1 MLWKSHKDASQWRNR
16 SFPLYDTL
24 CTVFGKDRATGKEVT
39 AEDVL
44 EELSRNEE
52 NVDTQNL
59 GLGVEEAEHSI
70 SNASTNDEGNNHS
83 GKKRKSSTDSLDAFR
98 EAAMI
103 IGSKIEETT
112 NTFSRILGVDLDIT
126 VKWDKI
132 NEELRKLSN
141 LSRIEHHSHC

>member
-1 MLWKSHKDASQWRNR
+1 MRRMLIH
-16 SFPLYDTL
+16 
-24 CTVFGKDRATGKEVT
+24 
-39 AEDVL
+39 
-44 EELSRNEE
+44 
-52 NVDTQNL
+52 NL

-70 SNASTNDEGNNHS
+70 SNASTNVEENNHS

-103 IGSKIEETT
+103 IGSKTEETT